1 MADHTDD
8 PETTDRVAGAEAS
21 GQVGDAGEDVVCP
34 MPCERCDALGPG
46 GCEDCLDCMLWPEV
60 PEERST
66 GGPPLPGR
74 TSPTK
79 TAELRA
85 ARAALEIGTRVGLV
99 IRRHRREAHLSQRE
113 LAAEL
118 GWPQATLSR
127 AEKDASA
134 LPVAR
139 VEALLRRLGHRLA
152 IVPLAPAGTTGAT
165 VPAAL
170 LHEDPDEA
178 WGATDLIAR
187 DGAGRRPPPYGQVTW
202 HSILDRRMNAG
213 VLGHE
218 AEWTWQHAPPRD
230 VS

>member
-8 PETTDRVAGAEAS
+8 PEPTDRVVDAEAS
-21 GQVGDAGEDVVCP
+21 GQVGDGGEGVVCP
-34 MPCERCDALGPG
+34 VPCERCDALGPG
-46 GCEDCLDCMLWPEV
+46 GCEDCLDCLLWPEV
-60 PEERST
+60 PPGRST

-85 ARAALEIGTRVGLV
+85 ARARLDIGSRVGLV
-99 IRRHRREAHLSQRE
+99 IRRHRREEHLSQRE

-118 GWPQATLSR
+118 GSPQATLSR

-139 VEALLRRLGHRLA
+139 VEALLRHLGHRLA
-152 IVPLAPAGTTGAT
+152 IVPLAPADAT
-165 VPAAL
+165 
-170 LHEDPDEA
+170 E
-178 WGATDLIAR
+178 LIAR
-187 DGAGRRPPPYGQVTW
+187 DGAGRRPPPYGQVTR
-202 HSILDRRMNAG
+202 HSLLDRRMNG
-213 VLGHE
+213 NE
-218 AEWTWQHAPPRD
+218 AEWTWRHAPPHE